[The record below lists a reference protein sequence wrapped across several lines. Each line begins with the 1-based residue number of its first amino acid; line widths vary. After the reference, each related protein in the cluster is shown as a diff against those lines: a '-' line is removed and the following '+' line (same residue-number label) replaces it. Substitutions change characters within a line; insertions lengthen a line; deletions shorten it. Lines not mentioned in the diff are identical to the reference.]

1 MWRDG
6 SGPSGQM
13 TSPNFTTGKFFF
25 SRAGAAPYGKYPN
38 SFHESKTIKV
48 EKGHL
53 VKLHFTDFDLAWTE
67 DPDLKSTSHKWLVE
81 HTPVADYVEITDGD
95 GTFLGKFGPQ
105 HKPYDNE
112 LLRDDVWGT
121 YKFVGILIPDIIS
134 FTDTVHVL
142 FHTDERA
149 NATGW
154 HLEWSSIT
162 PSEKELPTGGVLS
175 SPKGSDGRYP
185 NNLNQIQKIQVP
197 EGFTIWIRFTQF
209 HVEGMDNVTI
219 TDKDGTSPGQIDGN
233 PGSDNFWHF
242 GDKEILSNTN
252 IVSVQFKTDAISDKY
267 SFGWRLMWG
276 LVRDG
281 WRRSG
286 VLTSLNFP
294 KAYPTSFSSDD
305 VIRVSPFNTIKF
317 RFTNFSLASDDHV
330 YLSEEGRD
338 SRGWGG
344 QWGGYITP
352 RLSGNSL
359 PEDVTSPHHVVHVN
373 FFSNAHSVE
382 TGWRLEWIEEGKPCN
397 ASRQLNPV
405 AAFLSSEYVDPKNT
419 SVSYNLGAEK
429 CIDGI
434 TDGPDSGNPGDDL
447 CHTSYPPPPDPKRP
461 WIHNYPWLAI
471 DFGVEVFVKKVVLF
485 NRRECCYSRTR
496 NLTISASNSL
506 PVSESDM
513 FYGGYP
519 ITYFSGPGEPG
530 QQIEETNMWG
540 WNNTNERTKERP
552 GWGRYLIIQVKK
564 AAEPL
569 NLKEV
574 IAFGWENTPGVN
586 ICEKPY

>member
-1 MWRDG
+1 MGPPKRVTIIFSLFLLSGTAWACKSKKTDMWRNG
-6 SGPSGQM
+6 SGPSGEM

-53 VKLHFTDFDLAWTE
+53 VKLHFTDFDLAWTKQ
-67 DPDLKSTSHKWLVE
+67 PDLKSTSHEWLVKY
-81 HTPVADYVEITDGD
+81 TPVADYVEITDGD

-105 HKPYDNE
+105 HKPDDNE
-112 LLRDDVWGT
+112 PLPDDPFATHG
-121 YKFVGILIPDIIS
+121 FVGILIPDITS

-142 FHTDERA
+142 FHTDERS

-154 HLEWSSIT
+154 RLEWSSIT
-162 PSEKELPTGGVLS
+162 PSERELPTGGVLS
-175 SPKGSDGRYP
+175 SPKGSDGLYP

-209 HVEGMDNVTI
+209 SVEAMDNVTI
-219 TDKDGTSPGQIDGN
+219 TDKDGTSPGQIDRDT
-233 PGSDNFWHF
+233 SSENFWNW
-242 GDKEILSNTN
+242 GEKEILSNTN
-252 IVSVQFKTDAISDKY
+252 IVSVQFKTDTVGSDY
-267 SFGWRLMWG
+267 RFGWRLMWG

-317 RFTNFSLASDDHV
+317 RFTNFSLASDDYV
-330 YLSEEGRD
+330 YLSEQGRD
-338 SRGWGG
+338 NRGWGG

-352 RLSGNSL
+352 TLSGNSL

-373 FFSNAHSVE
+373 FFSTRQDVE
-382 TGWRLEWIEEGKPCN
+382 TGWRLEWIEEGRPCN

-419 SVSYNLGAEK
+419 SLSYNFGADK

-447 CHTSYPPPPDPKRP
+447 CHTSYPPPSDPKRP

-471 DFGVEVFVKKVVLF
+471 DFGNEVYVKKVVLF

-496 NLTISASNSL
+496 NVTIRASNSL
-506 PVSESDM
+506 P
-513 FYGGYP
+513 GGEGEEFHLGSR
-519 ITYFSGPGEPG
+519 IAYFFGPGEPG
-530 QQIEETNMWG
+530 QQIETTNTWR
-540 WNNTNERTKERP
+540 WNNTERH
-552 GWGRYLIIQVKK
+552 GW
-564 AAEPL
+564 A
-569 NLKEV
+569 
-574 IAFGWENTPGVN
+574 
-586 ICEKPY
+586 